1 MRGVEVL
8 QFGPGQFFGE
18 IGLCARCVLCCVVL
32 CCVVC
37 LCRTVVA
44 VVKVGFEAMQVHCS
58 TLTCSRF
65 KA

>member
-32 CCVVC
+32 CFVVLCCVV
-37 LCRTVVA
+37 LCA
-44 VVKVGFEAMQVHCS
+44 CVG
-58 TLTCSRF
+58 RWWRW
-65 KA
+65 